1 MGDVMDSTV
10 IHINEGKAYGRQG
23 KAPTGLSLTLLDY
36 YNSLRIRNHPAFF
49 GSSNFAVLNKLV
61 PDELGDVF
69 MLCRNTC
76 TFSMVRIQHSNMIN
90 HQPS

>member
-23 KAPTGLSLTLLDY
+23 KAPTELSLTLVDY
-36 YNSLRIRNHPAFF
+36 YNSLRIRNHPAFS
-49 GSSNFAVLNKLV
+49 GSSNFACYTNLFRMSL
-61 PDELGDVF
+61 E

-76 TFSMVRIQHSNMIN
+76 TFSIVRIQHSNMIN